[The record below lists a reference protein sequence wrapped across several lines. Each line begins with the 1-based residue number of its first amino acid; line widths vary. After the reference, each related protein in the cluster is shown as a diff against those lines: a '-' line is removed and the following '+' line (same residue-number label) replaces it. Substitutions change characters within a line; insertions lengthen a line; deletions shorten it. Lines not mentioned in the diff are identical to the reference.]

1 MMGPLSRTVL
11 ISLASLGALSSPA
24 SLAAEAPA
32 PTAETARRQQAM
44 RDAMHELQEARL
56 AYTAK
61 KYSDAVEHY
70 RKSLAYLPKGDATAK
85 QLTFI
90 KDSLSDALI
99 AKAIDYRSVGRT
111 EEALE
116 FLAEAIELSPDNKRA
131 RQVLAHT
138 QDPVRTN
145 PALSPQHLADVEE
158 VQRLLTLGQGNLAL
172 GRYDAALENFHAVR
186 RIDATNEAAIRGIEQ
201 VHKRRS
207 SYGTAAYDAYRAK
220 ALSEV
225 DKQWEEGAEVA
236 PDGLASQLGSSSD
249 VQNALDS
256 ELQGSFSDSL
266 DKMVMPQIVFEDAT
280 ISEVIETLQNQVR
293 RFEASGVAAGRP
305 INISSNFGAPSSK
318 GYKELMEKRVNLK
331 LHEVSMRAVLD
342 ILTTQL
348 GLSYYF
354 TPVGVELSYSG
365 KDFGPLVERSF
376 TVPPHFFDA
385 AKDESAGVEDD
396 EDDAFADSSSKVA
409 VRRVNPV
416 QALKAMGITFPEG
429 ATARYAPST
438 RTLHVRNTAHNIAEV
453 QELLNVPID
462 EARQVIFNVIV
473 MQMNENE
480 LEELGFDWLVKVG
493 FGGEMFGGGG
503 TEKALSAAT
512 GLPLMSPMNE
522 AEGDSLT
529 EGLRSGREVIN
540 QSGMDELI
548 EVGSAQ
554 AFANRKDTPAPGIF
568 SLRGV
573 WSAADAAVIM
583 RGLSLK
589 KGVDILQNPQIVFSP
604 GFDEQVQVACV
615 RELFYPEDYEQ
626 GEISSTTFNRGN
638 NNVNNNNDDDDADED
653 GGDDNNAGHGRN
665 NNVTVTVATSAHPS
679 SFTRFGMNED
689 EVGGIGTIL
698 QVHSADMTEDGRFL
712 NLAFTTT
719 VTDFEG
725 FINWGSPI
733 KSVLIEP
740 QNVLESTLN
749 TALNGPQSNVVEIV
763 LSPNYILKP
772 IFKRHLVNNSL
783 TVAPGAVLVFA
794 GLKES
799 KKIRYEDKVPVLGDL
814 PLVGRFFRSE
824 GSQNTRKV
832 LLYLA
837 KVDVVD
843 PAGRDVRT
851 GKRPGRLLE
860 TQR

>member
-1 MMGPLSRTVL
+1 M
-11 ISLASLGALSSPA
+11 LAAP
-24 SLAAEAPA
+24 AAEASA
-32 PTAETARRQQAM
+32 PTAEAARRQQAM

-56 AYTAK
+56 AYSAK

-85 QLTFI
+85 QLRFI
-90 KDSLSDALI
+90 RDSLSDALI

-116 FLAEAIELSPDNKRA
+116 FLAEAVELSPDNKRA

-145 PALSPQHLADVEE
+145 PALTPQHLADVEE
-158 VQRLLTLGQGNLAL
+158 VKRLLALGQGHIRL
-172 GRYDAALENFHAVR
+172 GEYDKAVDAFNAVR
-186 RIDATNEAAIRGIEQ
+186 RIDPVNHAAISGIREANSLRFE
-201 VHKRRS
+201 HNSDTS
-207 SYGTAAYDAYRAK
+207 SRDIYRTK
-220 ALSEV
+220 ALAGVEA
-225 DKQWEEGAEVA
+225 QWVME
-236 PDGLASQLGSSSD
+236 PDGGALPPEAVPGSASD
-249 VQNALDS
+249 VQGELDS
-256 ELQGSFSDSL
+256 ELKDSFSESL

-280 ISEVIETLQNQVR
+280 INEVMETLQNQVR
-293 RFEASGVAAGRP
+293 RFENSGVAAGRP
-305 INISSNFGAPSSK
+305 INISSNFGASSSR

-331 LHEVSMRAVLD
+331 LNEVSMRAVLD
-342 ILTTQL
+342 ILTNQL

-385 AKDESAGVEDD
+385 ARDGAADGEDD
-396 EDDAFADSSSKVA
+396 EEDAFSDSSRVA

-416 QALKAMGITFPEG
+416 QALKSMGISFPEG
-429 ATARYAPST
+429 ATARYAAST
-438 RTLHVRNTAHNIAEV
+438 RTLHVRNTAHNLAEV
-453 QELLNVPID
+453 QELLNVPVD
-462 EARQVIFNVIV
+462 EARQVVFNVIV
-473 MQMNENE
+473 MQMNEKD
-480 LEELGFDWLVKVG
+480 LEDLGFDWLVNVG
-493 FGGEMFGGGG
+493 FNREMFGSGG
-503 TEKALSAAT
+503 TEQLISTAT
-512 GLPLMSPMNE
+512 GLPVLSGVRAPD
-522 AEGDSLT
+522 GDAVTS
-529 EGLRSGREVIN
+529 GLRSGSEVIN
-540 QSGMDELI
+540 QSGLDNLI
-548 EVGSAQ
+548 EAGSAQ
-554 AFANRKDTPAPGIF
+554 TFASRENRPAPGIF

-573 WSAADAAVIM
+573 WTAADAAVIM
-583 RGLSLK
+583 RGLNQK

-604 GFDEQVQVACV
+604 GFDEQVRVACI
-615 RELFYPEDYEQ
+615 RELYYPEDYEQ

-638 NNVNNNNDDDDADED
+638 NNNVINNDGDDDDDD
-653 GGDDNNAGHGRN
+653 DDGDDDAGHGRN
-665 NNVTVTVATSAHPS
+665 NNVTVTVASGSHPS

-698 QVHSADMTEDGRFL
+698 QVHSAELTEDGRFL

-740 QNVLESTLN
+740 NNVLGRALN
-749 TALNGPQSNVVEIV
+749 TALNGSQSNVVEIV

-794 GLKES
+794 GLKEA
-799 KKIRYEDKVPVLGDL
+799 KKVRYEDKVPVLGDL

-824 GSQNTRKV
+824 GEENTRKV

-851 GKRPGRLLE
+851 GKRPGRP
-860 TQR
+860 TDSQ